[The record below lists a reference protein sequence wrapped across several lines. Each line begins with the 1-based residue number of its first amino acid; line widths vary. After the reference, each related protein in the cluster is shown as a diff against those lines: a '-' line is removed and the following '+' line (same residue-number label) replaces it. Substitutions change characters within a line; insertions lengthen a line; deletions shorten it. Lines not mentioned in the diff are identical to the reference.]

1 MRILYTARK
10 TAGCLTAC
18 PSKEPRE
25 IYGEKKASIYWDLLY
40 VKHPA
45 ECFTYLFHLI
55 LITPLRGWY
64 EWLYSASEETQA

>member
-1 MRILYTARK
+1 MEK
-10 TAGCLTAC
+10 
-18 PSKEPRE
+18 
-25 IYGEKKASIYWDLLY
+25 KKASIYWDLLY